1 MKSAILSYLRD
12 LELPVLEALLEESEF
27 RRSTHEDFLGE
38 AEQRVEI
45 LSSPIFSEA
54 LNGMRDRDKQ
64 RIIQAI
70 QTIHSAAPDDAW
82 SSTPHVS
89 FRAVGED
96 PEDAAC
102 LLPLL
107 VCQRNTMIDVATG
120 GARFDDVDDSFR
132 VRQKRVSR
140 LLVDRGL
147 ENPNNFGSL
156 WDWYRHWQDA
166 GLGSWAE
173 RRTFVDDLYE
183 PILAALVS
191 SPPAPIIAP
200 RPPSGWPRVDR
211 TLSTAK
217 KQLATAENEEDY
229 QAVGLLCREVLISL
243 GQAVFNPSE
252 HKTIDG
258 VEPSPTDARRQL
270 EGFLASTVS
279 GKRNEGV
286 RRHANAALALTLE
299 LQHRRTADQQ
309 LAQLCVEAT
318 ASVVAVVSILSGRW
332 KNDELGALEP
342 RPER

>member
-12 LELPVLEALLEESEF
+12 LELPVLEALLGESEF

-38 AEQRVEI
+38 AEERVEI
-45 LSSPIFSEA
+45 LSPPIFSEA

-70 QTIHSAAPDDAW
+70 QTIHSAPDAW
-82 SSTPHVS
+82 GSTPHVS

-147 ENPNNFGSL
+147 ENPNAFGSL
-156 WDWYRHWQDA
+156 WDWYRHWQEA

-211 TLSTAK
+211 TLSKAK

-258 VEPSPTDARRQL
+258 VGAKSYGRPTPTGGL
-270 EGFLASTVS
+270 S
-279 GKRNEGV
+279 GLDGV
-286 RRHANAALALTLE
+286 RE
-299 LQHRRTADQQ
+299 
-309 LAQLCVEAT
+309 AQ
-318 ASVVAVVSILSGRW
+318 
-332 KNDELGALEP
+332 
-342 RPER
+342 